1 MIRARM
7 LSMLKII
14 VSFGVRSYN
23 DVEMVKTNDTT
34 EELATTQG
42 KTNVMML
49 LNINTRE

>member
-1 MIRARM
+1 MIRARR
-7 LSMLKII
+7 LLKMI

-49 LNINTRE
+49 LNINTHE